1 MRTVRL
7 PESPVPPRTRP
18 YQRRRTRPIVV
29 MSIVL
34 GVLMV
39 VIWVPVII
47 VSSGGPS
54 DISCSP
60 PVQGPPVGTVVD
72 RTDFDGV
79 TPTAPRDVRFT
90 VLNAGDQRGQ
100 ANLVS
105 AQLGDLEFSEARSPM
120 NDPRYPQGDLD
131 CVGQLRFGQAGQ
143 SAASTL
149 ALVLPC
155 VELVRDTR
163 PGPGVDVVIG
173 AAFNDVSPGRAARDV
188 LDQLSQPAADNGR
201 PAAANPDLLAQAR
214 ETGC

>member
-7 PESPVPPRTRP
+7 PETPFPLGRRP
-18 YQRRRTRPIVV
+18 YQRRRTRPILV

-34 GVLMV
+34 GVLML
-39 VIWVPVII
+39 VIWIPVIV
-47 VSSGGPS
+47 VSSSGPQ

-60 PVQGPPVGTVVD
+60 PAEGSPVGTVVD
-72 RTDFDGV
+72 RSEFEDV

-105 AQLGDLEFSEARSPM
+105 AQLGDLEFSEARPPT
-120 NDPRYPQGDLD
+120 NDSRYPKGDLD

-155 VELVRDTR
+155 VELVRDDR
-163 PGPGVDVVIG
+163 SGPGVDVVVG
-173 AAFNDVSPGRAARDV
+173 AAFTDVSPGRAARDV
-188 LDQLSQPAADNGR
+188 LDQLSAPAGENGR
-201 PAAANPDLLAQAR
+201 PAAANPQLLAQAR

>member
-1 MRTVRL
+1 MPL
-7 PESPVPPRTRP
+7 PDSPFPLSPRP

-29 MSIVL
+29 TSIVL
-34 GVLMV
+34 AVLMV
-39 VIWVPVII
+39 AVWIPVII

-54 DISCSP
+54 DVSCSP
-60 PVQGPPVGTVVD
+60 PAQGPPVGTVVD
-72 RTDFDGV
+72 RSEFDDV

-105 AQLGDLEFSEARSPM
+105 AQLGDLEFSEARPPT

-131 CVGQLRFGQAGQ
+131 CVGQLRFGQGGQ

-155 VELVRDTR
+155 VELVRDNR
-163 PGPGVDVVIG
+163 PGPGVDVVVG
-173 AAFNDVSPGRAARDV
+173 AAFTDVSPGRAARDV
-188 LDQLSQPAADNGR
+188 LDQLS
-201 PAAANPDLLAQAR
+201 
-214 ETGC
+214 